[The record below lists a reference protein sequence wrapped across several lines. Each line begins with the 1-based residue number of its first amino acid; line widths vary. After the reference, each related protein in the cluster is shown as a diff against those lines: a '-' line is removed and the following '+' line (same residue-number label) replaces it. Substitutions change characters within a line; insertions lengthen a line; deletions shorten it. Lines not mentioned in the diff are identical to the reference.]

1 MAHKNKSNWSPMK
14 SRRGRHDNPSV
25 RGHVK
30 ASESFSEA
38 EAYERLNSYLFH
50 HGIRTLTPQQLK
62 ALTRFYFLLIQEQNH
77 QNFTRLVSL
86 RDIAIKHFA
95 DCLIVDQL
103 VTLKFPLLDIGTG
116 PGFPGIPLKILHS
129 ENRILLAEGVQ
140 KRVEFLKFVRESLD
154 LKALDIIGRN
164 IAEDFFYP
172 VQGVITRAVEDVC
185 NTLRKVLFSLQT
197 GGEVYLMKGPNCDP
211 ELLEFQRSD
220 LIGLFR
226 LKQDL
231 SYQIPETPH
240 DRRLLIFE
248 KIKTPPLCDLDTVL
262 EAELSKDDGL
272 D

>member
-14 SRRGRHDNPSV
+14 SRRGRHDNPSI

-30 ASESFSEA
+30 ASESFSES

-50 HGIRTLTPQQLK
+50 HGIKTLSPSQMK
-62 ALTRFYFLLIQEQNH
+62 ALTRFYFLLIQEQNR
-77 QNFTRLVSL
+77 QNFTRLVTL
-86 RDIAIKHFA
+86 RDIAIKHFV

-103 VTLKFPLLDIGTG
+103 VALKFPLLDIGTG
-116 PGFPGIPLKILHS
+116 PGFPGIPLKILHPGD
-129 ENRILLAEGVQ
+129 RILLAEGVQ
-140 KRVEFLKFVRESLD
+140 KRVEFLKVTREALD
-154 LKALDIIGRN
+154 LKALDIVGRN

-172 VQGVITRAVEDVC
+172 VHGVITRAVEDVS

-211 ELLEFQRSD
+211 EIGEFRKSELTEFFQIKAD
-220 LIGLFR
+220 L
-226 LKQDL
+226 K
-231 SYQIPETPH
+231 YQLPETPH
-240 DRRLLIFE
+240 DRRLLVFK
-248 KIKTPPLCDLDTVL
+248 KIKAPPLCDLDAVL